1 MRRLLALVGVRS
13 PVEARVFQSIAALA
27 VIVGVVY
34 WFVSYEA
41 AGTLLLIGFAVAS
54 GIIGLLLASA
64 GSDWREAAGRRGSGR
79 GRDAERPLLDE
90 RGRIPS
96 PTLAPFA
103 VGVGASIALLSLVF
117 GPAPLLVGILP
128 FAWGALD
135 WLRRAS
141 AELDAQEPRSGGA
154 ARPEKA
160 SPRGRQGDV
169 LHS

>member
-1 MRRLLALVGVRS
+1 
-13 PVEARVFQSIAALA
+13 
-27 VIVGVVY
+27 VY

-64 GSDWREAAGRRGSGR
+64 GSGWRDRSRASERR
-79 GRDAERPLLDE
+79 DPDRPLLDE

-103 VGVGASIALLSLVF
+103 VGVGASIALLSVVF

-128 FAWGALD
+128 FAWGAAD

-141 AELDAQEPRSGGA
+141 AELEAQEPRPGGA
-154 ARPEKA
+154 AGAEKVHRPGQ
-160 SPRGRQGDV
+160 PGDV
-169 LHS
+169 IHS

>member
-1 MRRLLALVGVRS
+1 VRRFLALIGVRS

-27 VIVGVVY
+27 LIVGIIY
-34 WFVSYEA
+34 WFASYEA

-54 GIIGLLLASA
+54 GLIGVLLASA
-64 GSDWREAAGRRGSGR
+64 GSDWRDGARARGG
-79 GRDAERPLLDE
+79 GRDPERPLLDE

-117 GPAPLLVGILP
+117 GPAPLLVGMLP
-128 FAWGALD
+128 FAWGAAD
-135 WLRRAS
+135 WLRRAR
-141 AELDAQEPRSGGA
+141 AELDAQEPRPGGPGHA
-154 ARPEKA
+154 ETVPQ
-160 SPRGRQGDV
+160 RGQRDV